1 MSHGA
6 RENAVRFPRQKIRL
20 PYPRS
25 KSGCLVCRRQHK
37 KCDERRPA
45 CSRCLSKGK
54 VCQWPDTVRREP
66 NPDRSRSFHHTRPP
80 TPDFHVDANACGEE
94 IFSPPSASDESAGSS
109 DDGLHL
115 IAPLSF
121 SLDPVSSM
129 FLAHFVAETSR
140 WMTTVGPEKNPFLTH
155 ILPLAFS
162 DELIL
167 HSLLAFGGA
176 HLERKQSSPEIDACV
191 CRHYGRVIHL
201 LNAIISRKSSES
213 DEWLRALL
221 ALLILYLI
229 GVFSP
234 LKDEGAL
241 MHIRAGKQVVCQL
254 LSTSSKTSSSR
265 TLCGLTFELYTY
277 VALVASPTPYTNGTE
292 SELDTRTS
300 LLPSWDIIRNYGIF
314 GIIVSPIYQCLE
326 VIPRVVALCTRRQ
339 AEMTFNECSAE
350 SWAEFESVIGMIET
364 IEFADDVLA
373 ATLNPED
380 GPSLSV
386 SAVYRHALTIFA
398 YDAMWCGTLTG
409 DERRL
414 SIVREHALSA
424 LALIPT
430 LMDTHFK
437 NILLW
442 PAIVA
447 GSCLLKKE
455 ERDILRSLL
464 SNGEPIS
471 VVMKMKAMLESLWA
485 ETDPLYFGPYGL
497 QKHMRSHQ
505 TVIYLG

>member
-1 MSHGA
+1 MSHGT
-6 RENAVRFPRQKIRL
+6 RENAVRYPRQRIRL

-25 KSGCLVCRRQHK
+25 RSGCLVCRRQHK

-45 CSRCLSKGK
+45 CSRCLLKGK
-54 VCQWPDTVRREP
+54 TCQWPDTVRREP
-66 NPDRSRSFHHTRPP
+66 QSDRSRLVHDPRPP
-80 TPDFHVDANACGEE
+80 IPDVLTEVNAGDEE
-94 IFSPPSASDESAGSS
+94 TLSPPSASDEGAGGN
-109 DDGLHL
+109 DDGLRL
-115 IAPLSF
+115 IAPQSF

-140 WMTTVGPEKNPFLTH
+140 CMTTVGPEKNPFLTH

-176 HLERKQSSPEIDACV
+176 HLERKQSSPEIKACV

-201 LNAIISRKSSES
+201 LTGIISRKSSES
-213 DEWLRALL
+213 YEWLRALL

-229 GVFSP
+229 GVFNP
-234 LKDEGAL
+234 LQDEGAI

-265 TLCGLTFELYTY
+265 TLCGLTFELYAY

-326 VIPRVVALCTRRQ
+326 VIPRVVALCIRRQ

-350 SWAEFESVIGMIET
+350 SWAEFDSIIGMIET

-373 ATLNPED
+373 ATLDPEH
-380 GPSLSV
+380 GPSLSI

-409 DERRL
+409 DESRL
-414 SIVREHALSA
+414 SIVREHALHA

-430 LMDTHFK
+430 LIDTHFR

-442 PAIVA
+442 PTIVV
-447 GSCLLKKE
+447 GSCLLKEE

-464 SNGEPIS
+464 SHKAPIS
-471 VVMKMKAMLESLWA
+471 AVTKMKAMLESLWA
-485 ETDPLYFGPYGL
+485 ENNALYFGPYGL